1 LMAEPLEPDPAPDT
15 PDDAN
20 APSSRPGRPVRSLRQ
35 SLAAVILACE
45 ALIVFLAA
53 LVIWGLAQGE
63 PAGALPS
70 WVALAAGGIIIVAL
84 IATIGLLRH
93 DWAYVLGWVLQLLIL
108 ASGFLNPAMF
118 VVGVIFG
125 GMWWYAMVV
134 GARIDRQHA
143 AAAAAAG
150 KEQQ

>member
-1 LMAEPLEPDPAPDT
+1 MAESAQPEPTPDA
-15 PDDAN
+15 PDDATTH
-20 APSSRPGRPVRSLRQ
+20 PVRPARSLRR
-35 SLAAVILACE
+35 SLAAVILASE

-53 LVIWGLAQGE
+53 LVIWGLAQGA
-63 PAGALPS
+63 PSGQLPS
-70 WVALAAGGIIIVAL
+70 WVALAAGGVIIVAL

-93 DWAYVLGWVLQLLIL
+93 NWAYALGWVLQLLIL

-143 AAAAAAG
+143 AAAAAG

>member
-1 LMAEPLEPDPAPDT
+1 MSDPVQPDPAPDDT
-15 PDDAN
+15 PDDAK
-20 APSSRPGRPVRSLRQ
+20 AQPSRAARPARSLRQ

-63 PAGALPS
+63 PPGALPS
-70 WVALAAGGIIIVAL
+70 WVALAAGGVIIVAL

-93 DWAYVLGWVLQLLIL
+93 SWAYVLGWVLQLLIL

-143 AAAAAAG
+143 ADAAAG

>member
-1 LMAEPLEPDPAPDT
+1 MADPVQPDPAPDT
-15 PDDAN
+15 PDDAT
-20 APSSRPGRPVRSLRQ
+20 AQPSRAARPARSLRQ

-70 WVALAAGGIIIVAL
+70 WVALAAGGVIIVAL

-93 DWAYVLGWVLQLLIL
+93 SWAYVLGWVLQLLIL

-125 GMWWYAMVV
+125 GMWWYAMVA

-143 AAAAAAG
+143 AAAAAG

>member
-1 LMAEPLEPDPAPDT
+1 MAEPVQPDPAPDT
-15 PDDAN
+15 PDDETTRPSR
-20 APSSRPGRPVRSLRQ
+20 APRSARSLRQ

-63 PAGALPS
+63 PAGAVPS
-70 WVALAAGGIIIVAL
+70 WVALAAGGGIIVAL

-93 DWAYVLGWVLQLLIL
+93 RWAYVLGWVLQVLIL

-143 AAAAAAG
+143 AAAAAG

>member
-1 LMAEPLEPDPAPDT
+1 MTAPEPSEPTPET
-15 PDDAN
+15 PDDAT
-20 APSSRPGRPVRSLRQ
+20 AQQARPARPARSLRQ

-63 PAGALPS
+63 PAGVLPS
-70 WVALAAGGIIIVAL
+70 WVALAAGGVIIVAL
-84 IATIGLLRH
+84 IVTIGLLRH
-93 DWAYVLGWVLQLLIL
+93 RWAYALGWTLQLLIL

-143 AAAAAAG
+143 ADAAAG